1 MYSDFY
7 KQLNGFRGEFT
18 KVSIANHF
26 GVSQS
31 NFKEISDKIIY
42 VAERVSSETD
52 ALLKG
57 TIFCLESKK
66 IIRGYP
72 KIFYGTIYQDAVDV
86 AKKAEKE
93 LLECSELLVEKKE
106 DGTNIRVWLD
116 VNNKIMFSS
125 RNEIISTDAK
135 VMSRL
140 FPESAKPLLEK
151 YILVFELVMPKRGM
165 IHYEK
170 EDIILI
176 DIIDT
181 KTQKFIKRA
190 EKEVMAR
197 NAGLNIVQTLLNER
211 ISSANFMESVLK
223 LESLAQKYLFEGFV
237 VKGFLDDQIFLKI
250 KPEFIRNEIWLG
262 GIPRARVVEAF
273 NEAQNKLSPD
283 ELVDKTKAVGYV
295 IKELSEDFILS
306 VVDKKR
312 INDYYDKEVVEFIK
326 VKVSTEEAVK
336 IYKTLNN
343 ISTKKDFALKILHY
357 DRHVKA
363 ELFRLWDEEHK
374 LKS

>member
-1 MYSDFY
+1 M
-7 KQLNGFRGEFT
+7 
-18 KVSIANHF
+18 
-26 GVSQS
+26 
-31 NFKEISDKIIY
+31 
-42 VAERVSSETD
+42 
-52 ALLKG
+52 
-57 TIFCLESKK
+57 
-66 IIRGYP
+66 
-72 KIFYGTIYQDAVDV
+72 
-86 AKKAEKE
+86 
-93 LLECSELLVEKKE
+93 
-106 DGTNIRVWLD
+106 
-116 VNNKIMFSS
+116 
-125 RNEIISTDAK
+125 
-135 VMSRL
+135 
-140 FPESAKPLLEK
+140 
-151 YILVFELVMPKRGM
+151 
-165 IHYEK
+165 
-170 EDIILI
+170 
-176 DIIDT
+176 
-181 KTQKFIKRA
+181 
-190 EKEVMAR
+190 
-197 NAGLNIVQTLLNER
+197 
-211 ISSANFMESVLK
+211 
-223 LESLAQKYLFEGFV
+223 
-237 VKGFLDDQIFLKI
+237 
-250 KPEFIRNEIWLG
+250 G